1 MVPDHGQRRD
11 RGPFF
16 SVPPHP
22 HDIIEDVRR
31 RTLLSSVLFGAALWA
46 AGKKDTVR
54 GTLVQK
60 SGQKPA
66 VRTPSGKL
74 VTLDGD
80 EPTRGVLND
89 PRLAGLDFE
98 AIGKFEGPDTLRID
112 PIHTRSMFIHR
123 DGKRLM
129 ITYWCAVC
137 AIRTYTPGKCWCCQE
152 ETALDPI
159 EHD

>member
-1 MVPDHGQRRD
+1 M
-11 RGPFF
+11 
-16 SVPPHP
+16 
-22 HDIIEDVRR
+22 
-31 RTLLSSVLFGAALWA
+31 SSVLFGAAMWA

-60 SGQKPA
+60 PGQKPA
-66 VRTPSGKL
+66 VRTPSSKL

-89 PRLAGLDFE
+89 LRLAGLDFE
-98 AIGKFEGPDTLRID
+98 AIGKFEGLDTLRID

>member
-1 MVPDHGQRRD
+1 M
-11 RGPFF
+11 
-16 SVPPHP
+16 
-22 HDIIEDVRR
+22 
-31 RTLLSSVLFGAALWA
+31 SSVLFGAAMWA

-60 SGQKPA
+60 PGQKPA

-98 AIGKFEGPDTLRID
+98 AIGKFEGLDTLRID

>member
-1 MVPDHGQRRD
+1 M
-11 RGPFF
+11 
-16 SVPPHP
+16 
-22 HDIIEDVRR
+22 
-31 RTLLSSVLFGAALWA
+31 SSVLFGAALWA